1 MLSIERYRHSLSV
14 QQLARELACIHSAD
28 EAKAS
33 LAGLLHDCA
42 RCMSPAQLLHAAT
55 RYGIQ
60 LDNIERE
67 QTVILHPIIGAE
79 LAADM
84 FGVEDA
90 EILNAIRSHATGHG
104 CMSSLDTILY
114 LADYAEPLREYKAAE
129 YVRALAYEDLDQAML
144 EAMKQKIQYLLER
157 KSLIHPR
164 SIAARNSFIRRKTR
178 ILRL

>member
-14 QQLARELACIHSAD
+14 QQLARELACIHGAD

-42 RCMSPAQLLHAAT
+42 KWMSPAQLLDSAT
-55 RYGIQ
+55 RYGTQ
-60 LDNIERE
+60 LDDIERE
-67 QTVILHPIIGAE
+67 QTAILHPIIGAE

-104 CMSSLDTILY
+104 CMSLLDIILY
-114 LADYAEPLREYKAAE
+114 IADYAEPLREYKAAE
-129 YVRALAYEDLDQAML
+129 YVRALAYGNLDQAML
-144 EAMKQKIQYLLER
+144 EATKQKIQYLLEQE
-157 KSLIHPR
+157 SLIHPR
-164 SIAARNSFIRRKTR
+164 SIAARNSFIRRKT
-178 ILRL
+178 